1 MSKRGHGQMST
12 LKHHTRSG
20 RLRTV
25 WFLALGIVGCVGQTA
40 EPAPTSTT
48 VSSAPVP
55 PSVPDIEAAP
65 VPDDRLRVLFI
76 GNSYTYVNALP
87 FQIQRVAESAGAELP
102 LEVVSV
108 TPGGMTLEHHWTSGA
123 ARRLIRQG
131 GWTHVVLQEQSTR
144 PIDDPATFQQYA
156 RMFDEEIDRVGAQT
170 VLYLTWARQHRPTSQ
185 DSLSHQYLTAG
196 QALDARVAPVG
207 IAWQLALAEDPSL
220 VLHYEDRSHPEPTG
234 TYLAALVFY
243 ATLFDA
249 SPVGV
254 SPRMWSSDFGSYGGR
269 QSADETDPL
278 PEATAELLQRIAL
291 EAVGSVAASAN
302 PGPGGR

>member
-1 MSKRGHGQMST
+1 
-12 LKHHTRSG
+12 
-20 RLRTV
+20 
-25 WFLALGIVGCVGQTA
+25 
-40 EPAPTSTT
+40 
-48 VSSAPVP
+48 
-55 PSVPDIEAAP
+55 
-65 VPDDRLRVLFI
+65 
-76 GNSYTYVNALP
+76 
-87 FQIQRVAESAGAELP
+87 
-102 LEVVSV
+102 
-108 TPGGMTLEHHWTSGA
+108 
-123 ARRLIRQG
+123 
-131 GWTHVVLQEQSTR
+131 
-144 PIDDPATFQQYA
+144 
-156 RMFDEEIDRVGAQT
+156 MFDEEIDRVGAQT